1 MFESLKSAL
10 QDLLGGRVAPA
21 DRRAV
26 IADMKRAL
34 VSAKLGVDDLR
45 EGVEL
50 TSRRLTAERE
60 ALATMQR
67 RKTLAEGINDAE
79 TMALAAKHELQHSER
94 IAVLEQ
100 KLAAQDAEFQL
111 AEREVTEMMAGLK
124 SANAGVGLGA
134 AQGSAGVSDE
144 ELGLRNDSKLNSELD
159 SLVRQQAR
167 NAADASADERLAELK
182 RKMGQQ

>member
-21 DRRAV
+21 DRHAV

-45 EGVEL
+45 EGAEV
-50 TSRRLTAERE
+50 TRRRLTAERE

-79 TMALAAKHELQHSER
+79 TMALAA
-94 IAVLEQ
+94 
-100 KLAAQDAEFQL
+100 QDAEFQL
-111 AEREVTEMMAGLK
+111 AEREVTEMMAALK
-124 SANAGVGLGA
+124 SANAGVGSGA
-134 AQGSAGVSDE
+134 APSRAGISDE

-159 SLVRQQAR
+159 SLARQQAR

-182 RKMGQQ
+182 RKMGQP

>member
-1 MFESLKSAL
+1 MFESLKAAL

-45 EGVEL
+45 EGAEL
-50 TSRRLTAERE
+50 TRRRLAAERE

-79 TMALAAKHELQHSER
+79 TVALAAKHEQQHSER
-94 IAVLEQ
+94 IAVLDQ

-111 AEREVTEMMAGLK
+111 AEREVAEMIAGLK
-124 SANAGVGLGA
+124 SANAGVGSGA
-134 AQGSAGVSDE
+134 TAGSTGVTDE
-144 ELGLRNDSKLNSELD
+144 ELGLPNDAQLNSELD
-159 SLVRQQAR
+159 SLARQQKR
-167 NAADASADERLAELK
+167 SAADASAEERLAELK
-182 RKMGQQ
+182 RRMGQQ

>member
-21 DRRAV
+21 DRHAV

-45 EGVEL
+45 GAEV
-50 TSRRLTAERE
+50 TRRRLTAERE

-79 TMALAAKHELQHSER
+79 TMALAAKHEQQHGER

-111 AEREVTEMMAGLK
+111 AEREVTEMMAALK
-124 SANAGVGLGA
+124 SANAGVGSGA
-134 AQGSAGVSDE
+134 APSRAGISDE

-159 SLVRQQAR
+159 SLARQQAR

-182 RKMGQQ
+182 RKMGQP